1 MKKKDD
7 STKRVPSR
15 VLETYGGHYQRFE
28 STFRQQSAGPFEK
41 VEEKKGIKPGKKKR
55 KKAG

>member
-7 STKRVPSR
+7 SAR
-15 VLETYGGHYQRFE
+15 LETYGGHYQRFE
-28 STFRQQSAGPFEK
+28 STFRPRTAGPLGK
-41 VEEKKGIKPGKKKR
+41 VKEKKGTKANRKKR